1 MRRASDFLALT
12 KPRITGLVL
21 VTTAAGFYMG
31 SRGPADPL
39 LLASALLGTALVA
52 SGTNALNQWWE
63 READALMRRT
73 MARPLPAGRL
83 APGEALVFAC
93 VIGLAG
99 VGYLLWAVNGLTS
112 LLAAITLTSYVF
124 LYTPLKR
131 RTSLSLL
138 VGAVPG
144 ALPILG
150 GWTAAGGR
158 LSPVAWALFAI
169 LFLWQMPH
177 FLALAWMYR
186 DDYRR
191 GGFAVAAVND
201 ADGHV
206 TGRQSAVYALAL
218 VAVSLAPTVWGLA
231 GAIYAVGAVLLGGTL
246 VGLSGAMTLR
256 PTPQR
261 ARRLFLASV
270 LYLPALLLLLV
281 AGKIPA

>member
-1 MRRASDFLALT
+1 MARASDFLVLT

-21 VTTAAGFYMG
+21 VTTAAGFYLG

-39 LLASALLGTALVA
+39 LLASTLLGTALVA

-99 VGYLLWAVNGLTS
+99 VGYLLWTVNGLTS

-131 RTSLSLL
+131 RTPLSLL

-158 LSPVAWALFAI
+158 LTPVAWALFAI

-191 GGFAVAAVND
+191 GGFAVAGVND

-206 TGRQSAVYALAL
+206 TGRQSVVYALAL
-218 VAVSLAPTVWGLA
+218 VAASLAPTVLGLA
-231 GAIYAVGAVLLGGTL
+231 GAIYGIGALLLGGML

-256 PTPQR
+256 PTPQQ

-270 LYLPALLLLLV
+270 LYLPVLLLLLV